1 MCFFFLLIPSWKIFN
16 NMFPTINKNSKQL
29 TSRGWLVWLKWQ
41 WKEQSSKEKVVMFS
55 KFQKACWNTYDKTLL
70 YFIFHP
76 LLSPVGLS
84 DDVYVLFQLYCLQ
97 LPYFWFHFATPQC
110 PENKFQVTCTSVEEG
125 SAYFSQQAISTWLH
139 PPECRG
145 MALQPP
151 LDTTPDIAALA
162 GAGLLRCWG
171 PNQMCHELTAPAPA
185 ALDPRWLPQGGA
197 GTPHT
202 LLALSRPPC
211 AVPWSRG
218 KGVGQGAGPLGPLT
232 ILSKF

>member
-1 MCFFFLLIPSWKIFN
+1 MFTKNKRWMLVRCKRKENKTNKQKNPVKFCYVFFFLLIPSWKIFN

-97 LPYFWFHFATPQC
+97 LPYFWFLAFHFATPQC

-125 SAYFSQQAISTWLH
+125 SAF
-139 PPECRG
+139 
-145 MALQPP
+145 P
-151 LDTTPDIAALA
+151 LSYTFP
-162 GAGLLRCWG
+162 
-171 PNQMCHELTAPAPA
+171 
-185 ALDPRWLPQGGA
+185 
-197 GTPHT
+197 
-202 LLALSRPPC
+202 SRPSPPGCIPLNAKEWPC
-211 AVPWSRG
+211 SHLWTPP
-218 KGVGQGAGPLGPLT
+218 QT
-232 ILSKF
+232 